1 MKLMKK
7 LLSICLAMIMTLSM
21 VTVSVGAEEKEEPI
35 VKILTLSD
43 YQKWLPNYS
52 GDDWSSLQTQLTGLV
67 NGAYNAGVDPDYMIF
82 GGDYSCM
89 DSASLSSTGKSQVDS
104 IIQSKWPHLKGDN
117 MFVVQGNH
125 DPEATDGLMET
136 TGYETDDFIVY
147 LLNEDIYPS
156 KQGTSDAKG
165 ITVDKIEVKN
175 GHVELVMTYSSA
187 GQYSEFNGNILFYGT
202 VQEAVDAGLNLDI
215 QLVSTGKD
223 KTTIGKNELLN
234 MGDSKLVIVEE
245 AMVVQM
251 PSDIVY
257 ASENTN
263 MLTGKKA
270 KVLDTEEAAYFI
282 LK

>member
-1 MKLMKK
+1 MKK
-7 LLSICLAMIMTLSM
+7 WKLLF
-21 VTVSVGAEEKEEPI
+21 VTVVSVFC
-35 VKILTLSD
+35 LTACGMLS
-43 YQKWLPNYS
+43 K
-52 GDDWSSLQTQLTGLV
+52 T
-67 NGAYNAGVDPDYMIF
+67 
-82 GGDYSCM
+82 
-89 DSASLSSTGKSQVDS
+89 
-104 IIQSKWPHLKGDN
+104 
-117 MFVVQGNH
+117 
-125 DPEATDGLMET
+125 EET
-136 TGYETDDFIVY
+136 TVKFEKDGVVVNTIVEAFDEKRYDVDDLQDMVMKEVAAF
-147 LLNEDIYPS
+147 NA
-156 KQGTSDAKG
+156 TSDAKG

-263 MLTGKKA
+263 VLTGKKA